1 LRVFIVG
8 GSSDSLLILPPF
20 LSQLFFNHKTI
31 QLCQKIKKAKETRA
45 AVAAVTVA
53 VAVLKEDLHQPIK
66 KQEKEYHGKAVRL
79 PVMVAA
85 EKKVVKAKVVKVA
98 K

>member
-1 LRVFIVG
+1 LRVFIFG

-20 LSQLFFNHKTI
+20 FSLLILNHKTT

-45 AVAAVTVA
+45 AAVVTAV

-66 KQEKEYHGKAVRL
+66 KQGKEYPGKAARL
-79 PVMVAA
+79 PVVVAA
-85 EKKVVKAKVVKVA
+85 EKKVAAKAVNCFN
-98 K
+98 